1 MLIALLANL
10 QMLGGVT
17 PPPPIPVAVPQVSRG
32 AWPLVRYDYEEE
44 IEELEEKL
52 EELYEKKEQLL
63 VKVEKERFKVELLE
77 NPSDRII
84 KRLNQLLTRL
94 EKMDEMIA
102 VLKLRI
108 EEEVKRE
115 SEATQVLGL
124 NASLKVQRG
133 YREQEENE
141 ELDLIFM
148 ISDL

>member
-1 MLIALLANL
+1 MCLLYYSFRE
-10 QMLGGVT
+10 LGGGAAATTT
-17 PPPPIPVAVPQVSRG
+17 PAG
-32 AWPLVRYDYEEE
+32 GWPLVWFDYGT
-44 IEELEEKL
+44 EELEEKL
-52 EELYEKKEQLL
+52 EELEEKKEQLL

-124 NASLKVQRG
+124 NASLKINRG
-133 YREQEENE
+133 YREQQETE